1 MIEVIA
7 IILTSILG
15 GTLALVIIGL
25 LIVFVVRV
33 SVGALRGESSAI
45 ASDDVR
51 LIQDLHRGLAR
62 MENRVETLETILLE
76 RGEEIES
83 GRKNPLS

>member
-1 MIEVIA
+1 MIELAV

-25 LIVFVVRV
+25 LIAFIVRV
-33 SVGALRGESSAI
+33 SIGALRGDNNHI
-45 ASDDVR
+45 AKDDAS

-62 MENRVETLETILLE
+62 MEDRVETLETILLE
-76 RGEEIES
+76 RSEHAE
-83 GRKNPLS
+83 GRHKNPLS